1 MARTAIKTA
10 PRDKGEIDMDHT
22 KARND
27 SSSDAPHAKRCASE
41 DGMPD
46 QLDKIDKTESRQ
58 EALVDEGLEE
68 TFPASDPVSAKR
80 IT

>member
-1 MARTAIKTA
+1 MTDEQRPTGPTTVDDCDPAAPFARKAA
-10 PRDKGEIDMDHT
+10 PEHGK
-22 KARND
+22 
-27 SSSDAPHAKRCASE
+27 
-41 DGMPD
+41 PD
-46 QLDKIDKTESRQ
+46 QLRETERKSEDRQ

>member
-1 MARTAIKTA
+1 MTNT
-10 PRDKGEIDMDHT
+10 PNT
-22 KARND
+22 TD
-27 SSSDAPHAKRCASE
+27 SSRTKEDCDPETPHARHADREQGK
-41 DGMPD
+41 PD
-46 QLDKIDKTESRQ
+46 QLKDVEAQAENRQ